1 MQSSGECI
9 VIIVG
14 ENIIDTSIFK
24 EIFLKI
30 INTIKFNV
38 RIVDVEYQGRR
49 KEVVTQVTMVMVGTK
64 T

>member
-38 RIVDVEYQGRR
+38 RIEDVEYQRSGCTGHYGNDR
-49 KEVVTQVTMVMVGTK
+49 
-64 T
+64 